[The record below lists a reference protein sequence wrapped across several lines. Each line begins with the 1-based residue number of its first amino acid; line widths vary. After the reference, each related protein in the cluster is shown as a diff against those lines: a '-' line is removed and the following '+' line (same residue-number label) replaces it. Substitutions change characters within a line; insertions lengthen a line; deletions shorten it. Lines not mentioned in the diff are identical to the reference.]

1 MAHFEPARV
10 GHSAL
15 AGLPQHAHNK
25 HAYFFTFPKMP
36 DSKHPD
42 RGIGF
47 LMADISRLLR
57 RDFDR
62 RVRDLDITQ
71 AQWRALAHL
80 ARDEGINQA
89 ALAERLEVQPI
100 TIARLI
106 DRMEAAGWVRRE
118 SDTSDRRASLLFLTP
133 KAKPIIDELHA
144 RADGAVEALLRGI
157 SLRARREVKATLE
170 HMKANLIAAEA
181 ATDAAAPKGKKDHV
195 RRKTSA
201 G

>member
-1 MAHFEPARV
+1 M
-10 GHSAL
+10 
-15 AGLPQHAHNK
+15 
-25 HAYFFTFPKMP
+25 
-36 DSKHPD
+36 HPD

-47 LMADISRLLR
+47 LLADISRRLR

-62 RVRDLDITQ
+62 RVRDLEITQ

-118 SDTSDRRASLLFLTP
+118 SDASDRRVSLLFLTP
-133 KAKPIIDELHA
+133 KAKPIIDELHS
-144 RADGAVEALLRGI
+144 RADGALDALMKGIARPARNELR
-157 SLRARREVKATLE
+157 ATLE
-170 HMKANLIAAEA
+170 QMKTNLLTAEA
-181 ATDAAAPKGKKDHV
+181 AADAATAPLGNDDG
-195 RRKTSA
+195 RKRSSA

>member
-1 MAHFEPARV
+1 MP
-10 GHSAL
+10 HS
-15 AGLPQHAHNK
+15 NN
-25 HAYFFTFPKMP
+25 
-36 DSKHPD
+36 PD

-47 LMADISRLLR
+47 MMADISRLLR

-62 RVRDLDITQ
+62 RVRDLQITQ

-106 DRMEAAGWVRRE
+106 DRMEAAGWVRRQ
-118 SDTSDRRASLLFLTP
+118 SDVADRRASLLFLTP

-144 RADGAVEALLRGI
+144 RADGAVEALLDGI
-157 SLRARREVKATLE
+157 TPQARRELRATLDR
-170 HMKANLIAAEA
+170 MKLNLVEAEA
-181 ATDAAAPKGKKDHV
+181 ASDAAPPTGKNDNV
-195 RRKTSA
+195 RRHTTP